1 MLIHAQ
7 LEHRIRSCIDEL
19 NALVTS
25 QGCLLTDP
33 EVVHKSMELDELV
46 LLAMRPPQ
54 PVGLKAV

>member
-7 LEHRIRSCIDEL
+7 LERRIRSCIDER
-19 NALVTS
+19 NALVTG

-33 EVVHKSMELDELV
+33 EVVYKSMELDELI

-54 PVGLKAV
+54 SAG